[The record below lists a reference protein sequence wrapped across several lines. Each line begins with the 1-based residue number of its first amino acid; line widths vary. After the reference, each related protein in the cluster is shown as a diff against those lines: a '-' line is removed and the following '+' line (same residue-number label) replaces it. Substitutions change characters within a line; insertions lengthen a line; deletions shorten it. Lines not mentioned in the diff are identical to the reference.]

1 MAGWPIDEAKD
12 VSKYI
17 AGDAWKLPLN
27 PDDTQ
32 SVEPL
37 APLQWTGEEESR
49 HEAAWKLANNHANV
63 VKFAARGAG
72 KRDGRF
78 QAPLADPYATP
89 SEDLIPAV
97 DIALRHVVAAL
108 LDGTEKA
115 TAAASADL
123 GVLDANDAKR
133 LVSCIVYLRDRIGVP
148 RDMGQAAAFQ
158 LRGTLNWALKMI

>member
-1 MAGWPIDEAKD
+1 MG
-12 VSKYI
+12 
-17 AGDAWKLPLN
+17 GGAWKLPIN
-27 PDDTQ
+27 PDDTLQ

-37 APLQWTGEEESR
+37 APLQWNGDEESR
-49 HEAAWKLANNHANV
+49 HEAAWKLVNNHKNV
-63 VKFAARGAG
+63 VMFAARGAG

-97 DIALRHVVAAL
+97 DVALRHVVAAL
-108 LDGTEKA
+108 LDGTDKA

-123 GVLDANDAKR
+123 AALKSNEGDSKR
-133 LVSCIVYLRDRIGVP
+133 LKSCLVYLRDRIGVP

-158 LRGTLNWALKMI
+158 LRGTLNWA